1 MENQYCLPQLININ
15 HPIKIVKRP
24 KIISQVSGGDLYHV
38 LENATSE
45 HVASFCGSL
54 FPSSSLLSLIL
65 LPSFPPSHI
74 HFSSS
79 PSLQFLGSVNSYLLS
94 IFL

>member
-54 FPSSSLLSLIL
+54 FPSSSLLSLIF
-65 LPSFPPSHI
+65 LPSLPPTSISLRLPPS
-74 HFSSS
+74 SS
-79 PSLQFLGSVNSYLLS
+79 LVQ
-94 IFL
+94 